1 MRIRKNIYT
10 KKDVDI
16 IRKTEFEEGKNM
28 GLDIALQQLIVIS
41 MMFLRDKEGY
51 GGGRLENFI
60 DYFKMT
66 MDCLD
71 DESVSLKDMANTLE
85 KETKISFKGILNE
98 RN

>member
-1 MRIRKNIYT
+1 
-10 KKDVDI
+10 
-16 IRKTEFEEGKNM
+16 
-28 GLDIALQQLIVIS
+28 

-71 DESVSLKDMANTLE
+71 DKRVSLKEMADALE
-85 KETKISFKGILNE
+85 KETKISFEGILNE
-98 RN
+98 

>member
-1 MRIRKNIYT
+1 MKIRKNIYT

-16 IRKTEFEEGKNM
+16 IRKTEYEEGKNI
-28 GLDIALQQLIVIS
+28 GLDIALQQLIVIP

-66 MDCLD
+66 RDCLD
-71 DESVSLKDMANTLE
+71 DESVSLKDMAETLE

-98 RN
+98 

>member
-16 IRKTEFEEGKNM
+16 IRKTEFEKGKNV
-28 GLDIALQQLIVIS
+28 GLDIALQKLIIIP
-41 MMFLRDKEGY
+41 MMYLRDKEGY

-71 DESVSLKDMANTLE
+71 DESVSLKDMSETLE
-85 KETKISFKGILNE
+85 NETKISFKGILNG
-98 RN
+98 RD

>member
-1 MRIRKNIYT
+1 MKIRKNIYT

-16 IRKTEFEEGKNM
+16 IRKTEYEEGKNI
-28 GLDIALQQLIVIS
+28 GLDIALQQLIVIP

-71 DESVSLKDMANTLE
+71 DESVSLKDMAETLE

-98 RN
+98 

>member
-16 IRKTEFEEGKNM
+16 IRATEFEEGKNI
-28 GLDIALQQLIVIS
+28 GVDIALQQLIVIP

-71 DESVSLKDMANTLE
+71 DESVNLKDMADTLE

-98 RN
+98 R

>member
-28 GLDIALQQLIVIS
+28 GVDIALQQLIVIP

-51 GGGRLENFI
+51 GGGRLEKFI

-71 DESVSLKDMANTLE
+71 DGSVSLKDMSETLE
-85 KETKISFKGILNE
+85 KETKISFKGILNK
-98 RN
+98 R

>member
-16 IRKTEFEEGKNM
+16 IRKTEFEEGKTM
-28 GLDIALQQLIVIS
+28 GLDIALQQLIVIP

-71 DESVSLKDMANTLE
+71 VKGFKTDVYKLKKKMFLFKYGNEFKFLE
-85 KETKISFKGILNE
+85 T
-98 RN
+98 

>member
-28 GLDIALQQLIVIS
+28 GVDIALQQLIVIP

-71 DESVSLKDMANTLE
+71 DERVSLKDMADTLE

-98 RN
+98 

>member
-16 IRKTEFEEGKNM
+16 IRKTEYEEGKNI
-28 GLDIALQQLIVIS
+28 GLDIALQQLIVIP

-66 MDCLD
+66 MDCLY
-71 DESVSLKDMANTLE
+71 DESVSLKDMAETLE
-85 KETKISFKGILNE
+85 NETKISFKGILN
-98 RN
+98 

>member
-16 IRKTEFEEGKNM
+16 IRKTEFEEGKNI
-28 GLDIALQQLIVIS
+28 GLDIALQQLIVIP

-71 DESVSLKDMANTLE
+71 DERVSLKEMADTLE
-85 KETKISFKGILNE
+85 KETKISFEGILNE
-98 RN
+98 

>member
-16 IRKTEFEEGKNM
+16 IRKTEFEEGKNK
-28 GLDIALQQLIVIS
+28 GIDIALQKLIVIP
-41 MMFLRDKEGY
+41 MLFLRDKEGY

-71 DESVSLKDMANTLE
+71 DERVSLKEMADTLE
-85 KETKISFKGILNE
+85 KETKISFEGILNG
-98 RN
+98 

>member
-16 IRKTEFEEGKNM
+16 IRKTEFEEGKNI
-28 GLDIALQQLIVIS
+28 GLDIALQQLIVIP

-71 DESVSLKDMANTLE
+71 DERVSLKEMADTLE
-85 KETKISFKGILNE
+85 KETRISFKGILN
-98 RN
+98 

>member
-16 IRKTEFEEGKNM
+16 IRKTEFEEGKNI
-28 GLDIALQQLIVIS
+28 GLDIALQQLIVIP

-71 DESVSLKDMANTLE
+71 DERVSLKEMADTLE
-85 KETKISFKGILNE
+85 KETKISFKGILN
-98 RN
+98 

>member
-16 IRKTEFEEGKNM
+16 IRATEFEEGKNI
-28 GLDIALQQLIVIS
+28 GVDIALQQLIVIP

-71 DESVSLKDMANTLE
+71 DESVSLKDMSETLE

-98 RN
+98 R

>member
-16 IRKTEFEEGKNM
+16 IRKTEFEEGKNI
-28 GLDIALQQLIVIS
+28 GLDIALQQLIVIP

-71 DESVSLKDMANTLE
+71 DESVSLKDMADTLE
-85 KETKISFKGILNE
+85 KETKITFEGILNE

>member
-16 IRKTEFEEGKNM
+16 IRKTEFEEGKNI
-28 GLDIALQQLIVIS
+28 GLDIALQQLIVIP

-71 DESVSLKDMANTLE
+71 DKRVSLKEMADALE
-85 KETKISFKGILNE
+85 KETKISFEGILNE
-98 RN
+98 R

>member
-16 IRKTEFEEGKNM
+16 IRKTEFEEGKNK
-28 GLDIALQQLIVIS
+28 GIDIALQKLIVIP
-41 MMFLRDKEGY
+41 MLFLRDKEGY

-98 RN
+98 RD

>member
-16 IRKTEFEEGKNM
+16 IRKTEFEEGKNI
-28 GLDIALQQLIVIS
+28 GIDIALQQLIVIP

-71 DESVSLKDMANTLE
+71 DKSVSLKEMADTLE
-85 KETKISFKGILNE
+85 KETKISFEGILN
-98 RN
+98 

>member
-16 IRKTEFEEGKNM
+16 IRKTEFEEGKNI
-28 GLDIALQQLIVIS
+28 GLDIALQQLIVIP

-66 MDCLD
+66 MDSLD
-71 DESVSLKDMANTLE
+71 DERVSLKDMADTLE

>member
-16 IRKTEFEEGKNM
+16 IRKTEFEEGKNI
-28 GLDIALQQLIVIS
+28 GLDIALQQLIVIP

-71 DESVSLKDMANTLE
+71 DKRVSLKEMADTLE
-85 KETKISFKGILNE
+85 KETKISFEGILNG
-98 RN
+98 

>member
-16 IRKTEFEEGKNM
+16 IRKTEFEEGKNI
-28 GLDIALQQLIVIS
+28 GLDIALQQLIVIP

-51 GGGRLENFI
+51 GGVRLENFI

-71 DESVSLKDMANTLE
+71 DQSVSLKDMADTLE
-85 KETKISFKGILNE
+85 KETKISFKGILN
-98 RN
+98 

>member
-16 IRKTEFEEGKNM
+16 IRKTEFEEGKNK
-28 GLDIALQQLIVIS
+28 GIDIALQKLIVIP
-41 MMFLRDKEGY
+41 MLFLRDKEGY

-60 DYFKMT
+60 DYFEFT
-66 MDCLD
+66 LDCID
-71 DESVSLKDMANTLE
+71 DGLVSIGDITDTLE

>member
-1 MRIRKNIYT
+1 MKIRKNIYT

-16 IRKTEFEEGKNM
+16 IRKTEYEEGRNI
-28 GLDIALQQLIVIS
+28 GLDIALQQLIVIP

-71 DESVSLKDMANTLE
+71 DESVSLKDMAETLE

-98 RN
+98 

>member
-16 IRKTEFEEGKNM
+16 IRKTEFEEGKNI
-28 GLDIALQQLIVIS
+28 GLDIALQQLIVIP

-71 DESVSLKDMANTLE
+71 DERVSLKEMADTLE
-85 KETKISFKGILNE
+85 KETKISFEGILNG
-98 RN
+98 

>member
-16 IRKTEFEEGKNM
+16 IRATEFEEGKNI
-28 GLDIALQQLIVIS
+28 GVDIALQQLIVIP

-71 DESVSLKDMANTLE
+71 DGSVSLKDMADTLE
-85 KETKISFKGILNE
+85 KETKISFKGILKN
-98 RN
+98 

>member
-16 IRKTEFEEGKNM
+16 IRKTEFEEGKNI
-28 GLDIALQQLIVIS
+28 GLDIALQQLIVIP

-71 DESVSLKDMANTLE
+71 DERVSLKDMANALE
-85 KETKISFKGILNE
+85 KETRISFKGILNE

>member
-28 GLDIALQQLIVIS
+28 GVDIALQQLIVIP

-71 DESVSLKDMANTLE
+71 DERVSLKDMADTLE

-98 RN
+98 RD

>member
-16 IRKTEFEEGKNM
+16 IRKTEFEEGKNI
-28 GLDIALQQLIVIS
+28 GIDIALQQLIVIP

-71 DESVSLKDMANTLE
+71 DKSVSLKEMADTLE
-85 KETKISFKGILNE
+85 KETKISFEGILNE
-98 RN
+98 

>member
-16 IRKTEFEEGKNM
+16 IRATEFEEGKNI
-28 GLDIALQQLIVIS
+28 GLDIALQKLIIIPL
-41 MMFLRDKEGY
+41 MYLRDKEGY

-71 DESVSLKDMANTLE
+71 DDSVSLKDMTDTLE
-85 KETKISFKGILNE
+85 KETKISFRGILNE

>member
-16 IRKTEFEEGKNM
+16 IRATEFEEGKNK
-28 GLDIALQQLIVIS
+28 GIDIALQKLIVIP
-41 MMFLRDKEGY
+41 MLFLRDKEGY

-60 DYFKMT
+60 DYFKFT
-66 MDCLD
+66 LDCID
-71 DESVSLKDMANTLE
+71 DGRVSIGDITDTLE

-98 RN
+98 RD